1 VSTTMTVWRLSSPRQ
16 VNLDSKS
23 PTAARVAA
31 VGRTHFKTILALA
44 LGLRLGLVGVLLYRY
59 PQPWVFTRTRDLAFL
74 AQSLSSGRGLSSP
87 FGGSTGATAF
97 LAPGYP
103 ALVGLLFRLFG
114 SYSLES
120 ALVLMVLQT
129 LFAVLT
135 VAAITHVARELF
147 GSPVAN
153 LAGAFWAA
161 SPALVWLP
169 VFAWETGLSTLLL
182 IGMVL
187 LALRC
192 ASKSSKGL
200 WATVGACCG
209 LAMLVNPSLMLAL
222 LGVVG
227 WAAYQTRSVWRYEP
241 LMGVFIC
248 VALFAPWPIRNALVL
263 HAFIPL
269 RSNFGYEVW
278 QGNHAGGTG
287 MFDSTLYP
295 LNNRREY
302 SDYAAKGEL
311 AYIREKSATAKNYIR
326 ANPDQFIKLIV
337 KRVGLFWIGASEV
350 NSRLLEWHAVATS
363 LLGLLGLGALFAQKR
378 ATAMLLFLPL
388 LVFPL
393 PYYVTHPDFRFRIV
407 LDPLLTILSAYAM
420 VRFRAGNRTIERSAN
435 QHASQPGDDRRKH
448 QLTDVIRSQEQGVA
462 HDIGSDSQEE

>member
-1 VSTTMTVWRLSSPRQ
+1 MLVNPSIMPAFSSPRSSGS
-16 VNLDSKS
+16 L
-23 PTAARVAA
+23 
-31 VGRTHFKTILALA
+31 HIKTILALA
-44 LGLRLGLVGVLLYRY
+44 SVLRLGVVWIVLY
-59 PQPWVFTRTRDLAFL
+59 PYPRTWAFTKTQDLTFL

-161 SPALVWLP
+161 SPALIWLP
-169 VFAWETGLSTLLL
+169 FFAWETGLSTLLL

-209 LAMLVNPSLMLAL
+209 LAMLVNP
-222 LGVVG
+222 
-227 WAAYQTRSVWRYEP
+227 
-241 LMGVFIC
+241 
-248 VALFAPWPIRNALVL
+248 
-263 HAFIPL
+263 
-269 RSNFGYEVW
+269 
-278 QGNHAGGTG
+278 
-287 MFDSTLYP
+287 
-295 LNNRREY
+295 
-302 SDYAAKGEL
+302 
-311 AYIREKSATAKNYIR
+311 
-326 ANPDQFIKLIV
+326 
-337 KRVGLFWIGASEV
+337 
-350 NSRLLEWHAVATS
+350 
-363 LLGLLGLGALFAQKR
+363 
-378 ATAMLLFLPL
+378 
-388 LVFPL
+388 
-393 PYYVTHPDFRFRIV
+393 
-407 LDPLLTILSAYAM
+407 
-420 VRFRAGNRTIERSAN
+420 
-435 QHASQPGDDRRKH
+435 
-448 QLTDVIRSQEQGVA
+448 
-462 HDIGSDSQEE
+462 